1 MKEAVRDLG
10 QTLEEAASE
19 TGVVSGLID
28 SIGKALAEVRCSS
41 VNSLRT
47 CYKCEV
53 IGWVGKKTARIRAEN
68 LCSFRA
74 DSLGTLHF
82 NCYYI

>member
-28 SIGKALAEVRCSS
+28 SIGKALAEVRS
-41 VNSLRT
+41 
-47 CYKCEV
+47 
-53 IGWVGKKTARIRAEN
+53 
-68 LCSFRA
+68 
-74 DSLGTLHF
+74 HF
-82 NCYYI
+82 ILYAPTSPIMTEWFF

>member
-28 SIGKALAEVRCSS
+28 SIGKALAEVRSH
-41 VNSLRT
+41 LRT
-47 CYKCEV
+47 VCTHV
-53 IGWVGKKTARIRAEN
+53 QPVGQFI
-68 LCSFRA
+68 S
-74 DSLGTLHF
+74 
-82 NCYYI
+82 Y

>member
-28 SIGKALAEVRCSS
+28 SIGKALAEVRSHFILHAPTS
-41 VNSLRT
+41 PTMTVFLA
-47 CYKCEV
+47 
-53 IGWVGKKTARIRAEN
+53 ARN
-68 LCSFRA
+68 Q
-74 DSLGTLHF
+74 
-82 NCYYI
+82 